1 MNLAKLS
8 VNRPITIIMVVL
20 IVLMLGAVSLQK
32 LTIDLFPELN
42 MPVAVVMT
50 DYPGAG
56 PQEIENLVTR
66 PIEEIMGT
74 VNNVKNIESVSMVGT
89 SMVVAEFEW
98 GTDMNFATLQMR
110 EKIDLIKSYF
120 PGEVKSPMV
129 VKMDPGLM
137 PVLQLGLTG
146 NLSLAEL
153 KSLAEDVIQPR
164 LERVEGVASV
174 AVRGGVT
181 PEIQVVV
188 SPEKLAAYHLSI
200 TQVVQALQMENMDTS
215 GGEVKKGDQQFLVRV
230 TGRFQDPAQV
240 GETVILTPEGTAVK
254 VKDIAEVKE
263 GHSDT
268 AQITRVNGESSVALH
283 IRKQSGA
290 NTVAVVRAVRKAIKE
305 MQDQLPG
312 DLKINSNYDQAVF
325 IEQAIGSVAQNI
337 ILGGML
343 AMLVLYMFL
352 RSIRSTLV
360 IALSMPISIIA
371 TFVMVYFGKLNLN
384 MMTLGGL
391 ALGVGMMVD
400 NSIVILE
407 NIFRHRQEGLDA
419 REASTFGADEVTN
432 AIVASTLTTIAV
444 FLPIVFVQGMA
455 SQLFRP
461 LALTVSFSLFASL
474 MVALTLV
481 PMLSSQMLQGIA
493 INGNGENGDWRRRAF
508 RLTGRW
514 LANLDELYRR
524 TLVWSLSHR
533 WWVVALVTVLL
544 VGSLALLPLVGMEF
558 IPPMDQGMLTVDIQL
573 AKGTSLEKTNE
584 VANQVE
590 SIIAD
595 QPEVDGIFT
604 TVGSATG
611 DWGGFDIGD
620 SENAHIDVMLK
631 SKKLIRQT
639 PLQIVE
645 AIRDRVKHIPGAE
658 ITVAEQDATS
668 QMGVFTSPIEVAI
681 RGDDMEVLAQ
691 LAEMAKVRVAKVPGT
706 REVKTSLEEGRP
718 EVRVTVDRDRAALYG
733 ISAAQV
739 AGTVRAAIQ
748 GQVATRYRTG
758 GDEIDVLVRLPQD
771 YRQNLQH
778 LEQLTVASSLG
789 AMAPLR
795 EIARIEVAEGPEKI
809 ERRGQARMVTVRS
822 DLAGRSLGQVVKE
835 IQAALK
841 DFKLPPGYTIEYGG
855 ESKEMQE
862 AFGDLTL
869 ALVLA
874 IALVYM
880 IMAAQFESLVHP
892 FVIMFSMPAA
902 VIGVILA
909 LAVTG
914 RTFGVTAFIGVI
926 LLAGIV
932 VNNAIVLVDYVNILR
947 KRGMERNAAIEKA
960 GPTRLRPILMTALT
974 TILGLLPLALGIG
987 EGSESQAPM
996 ATAVIGGLL
1005 FSTMLTL
1012 VLVPVVYTLFDD
1024 LGNRIWRRGRK
1035 QVGAT
1040 I

>member
-1 MNLAKLS
+1 MNLSKLS
-8 VNRPITIIMVVL
+8 VNRPVTIIMVVL
-20 IVLMLGAVSLQK
+20 IVLMIGAVSLQK

-42 MPVAVVMT
+42 LPYAAVIT

-66 PIEEIMGT
+66 PIEEVLGT
-74 VNNVKNIESVSMVGT
+74 VNNVKQIDSYSMVGT
-89 SMVVAEFEW
+89 SIVGVELEW
-98 GTDMNFATLQMR
+98 GTDIDFATLQMR
-110 EKIDLIKSYF
+110 EKIDLIKAYL
-120 PGEVKSPMV
+120 PGDVNTPMV
-129 VKMDPGLM
+129 VKMDPKMM
-137 PVLQLGLTG
+137 PVLQMGLTG
-146 NLSLAEL
+146 TLSEGEL
-153 KSLAEDVIQPR
+153 KSIAEDIIKPR
-164 LERVEGVASV
+164 LERVEGVAAV
-174 AVRGGVT
+174 DVRGGVT
-181 PEIQVVV
+181 PEIQVIV
-188 SPEKLAAYHLSI
+188 SPEKLAVYNLSI

-215 GGEVKKGDQQFLVRV
+215 GGEVRKGDQQFLVRV

-240 GETVILTPEGTAVK
+240 GEVVILTPDGAAVK
-254 VKDIAEVKE
+254 VKDVARVIE
-263 GHSDT
+263 GYADVT
-268 AQITRVNGESSVALH
+268 EITRMNGQPSVGLH
-283 IRKQSGA
+283 IRKQSSA
-290 NTVAVVRAVRKAIKE
+290 NTVAVVRAVRKAMME

-312 DLKINSNYDQAVF
+312 GLKVNSNYDQALF

-337 ILGGML
+337 ILGGIL

-352 RSIRSTLV
+352 RSIRTTIV

-391 ALGVGMMVD
+391 ALGIGMMVD
-400 NSIVILE
+400 SSIVILE
-407 NIFRHRQEGLDA
+407 NIFRHRQEGL
-419 REASTFGADEVTN
+419 EANEAAVFGATEVTN
-432 AIVASTLTTIAV
+432 AIVASSLTTIAV

-461 LALTVSFSLFASL
+461 LALTVSFSLFASM

-481 PMLSSQMLQGIA
+481 PMLSSQMLRGMIP
-493 INGNGENGDWRRRAF
+493 NGNGENGDWRRRAF

-514 LANLDELYRR
+514 LSNLDELYRR

-533 WWVVALVTVLL
+533 WRVIILVTVLL
-544 VGSLALLPLVGMEF
+544 AGSVSFIPSMSKEF
-558 IPPMDQGMLTVDIQL
+558 IPPMDQGLLTVDIEL
-573 AKGTSLEKTNE
+573 PRGTVLEKTGE
-584 VANQVE
+584 VATRVE
-590 SIIAD
+590 AVVSR
-595 QPEVDGIFT
+595 QPEVESIFT

-611 DWGGFDIGD
+611 DWGGFSVGD
-620 SENAHIDVMLK
+620 SENAHMDVLLK
-631 SKKLIRQT
+631 SRKLRLRT
-639 PLQIVE
+639 PQEVIE
-645 AIRDRVKHIPGAE
+645 AIRQGVKDIPGAQ
-658 ITVAEQDATS
+658 ITVAE
-668 QMGVFTSPIEVAI
+668 MGVMGNGAYTSPIEVI
-681 RGDDMEVLAQ
+681 FRGDDLNTLAQ
-691 LAEMAKVRVAKVPGT
+691 LAELAKDKVAAVPGT
-706 REVKTSLEEGRP
+706 KDVKTTMEEGRP
-718 EVRVTVDRDRAALYG
+718 EVRVTVDRDRAATYG
-733 ISAAQV
+733 ISSAQV
-739 AGTVRAAIQ
+739 AATVRAAIQ

-758 GDEIDVLVRLPQD
+758 GDEIDVRVRLAED
-771 YRQNLQH
+771 YRQNMQH
-778 LEQLTVASSLG
+778 LEQLNITSPLGLVIPMRDVA
-789 AMAPLR
+789 R
-795 EIARIEVAEGPEKI
+795 VEVAQGPGMI
-809 ERRGQARMVTVRS
+809 ERRGQAKAVIVQS
-822 DLAGRSLGQVVKE
+822 NLSGRPLGAVDKD

-841 DFKLPPGYTIEYGG
+841 DLKLPPGYTVEYGG
-855 ESKEMQE
+855 EIKEMSE

-902 VIGVILA
+902 VIGVVLA
-909 LAVTG
+909 LKLTG
-914 RTFGVTAFIGVI
+914 RPFGITAFIGVI

-932 VNNAIVLVDYVNILR
+932 VNNAIVLVDYINILR
-947 KRGMERNAAIEKA
+947 KRGMDRNAAIEKA

-1005 FSTMLTL
+1005 FSTLLTL